1 MAIVN
6 EYPYTD
12 FHEMNLD
19 WILKKIKEFE
29 VRIDSVEEG
38 ILSRANAY
46 TDEQIAIRLSGV
58 ESEFTQFKRE
68 VEGLIAGL
76 DSKYDRFVQTV
87 NARMTITE
95 ARLAEINDRLGAI
108 LGEANQYTQYAIAQN
123 NEYII
128 DQTTKALDTVT
139 VLNYFT
145 GARVSIQAMFDY
157 LAKFHLENAITV
169 QQLVTRQ
176 KTVQQLIDYNMTMTD
191 LATNGGSIIQ

>member
-29 VRIDSVEEG
+29 VKIDSVEKG
-38 ILSRANAY
+38 ILLSANAY

-58 ESEFTQFKRE
+58 ESEFTQFKIE
-68 VEGLIAGL
+68 VEGLIADL
-76 DSKYDRFVQTV
+76 DYKYDRFVQTV
-87 NARMTITE
+87 NARMAITE
-95 ARLAEINDRLGAI
+95 ARLSEINDRLGAI

-157 LAKFHLENAITV
+157 LATFHLENAITV
-169 QQLVTRQ
+169 QQLVTKQ

-191 LATNGGSIIQ
+191 LATNGGTIIQ